1 MEYCAKVNIGVPGYG
16 RLTPGEY
23 LDEKCKEVLGEEAL
37 ADLVKRG
44 ALRADRYEQ
53 PMPEERVDESANAP
67 EPEVP
72 EEAADAPEE
81 AGNEDEEAEEL
92 EPDTMDDVVDEAEE
106 SEEVTETKPKKNS
119 GGRKAK

>member
-23 LDEKCKEVLGEEAL
+23 LDEKCKEVLGEEAV

-72 EEAADAPEE
+72 EEAADAPED

-106 SEEVTETKPKKNS
+106 PKPAPAEKPKKNS
-119 GGRKAK
+119 RGRKAK